1 MPMVDVP
8 TSETTLP
15 LYVSRPH
22 AAPTAAT
29 IVLQEAFGLTDH
41 IKDVTDRA
49 AAAGYLAVAPA
60 LFHRI
65 GSPVIDYGDMDTAKG
80 LIATLTDEGL
90 SADVEATLGWLAGEG
105 VAAGRTAVV
114 GFCMGGS
121 VAYVMGARRGL
132 AAAVS
137 FYGSGIVAGR
147 FGMPSMLDLVPT
159 RKSPWLGLYGDQDKG
174 IPVEQVEQLRH
185 ALADSTRPAQIVRYP
200 LAQHGFH
207 CDDRPAVYDPQAAPD
222 AWARTLAFVAEQLG

>member
-1 MPMVDVP
+1 MPMVDVLMP
-8 TSETTLP
+8 DATLP
-15 LYVSRPH
+15 LYVSRPET
-22 AAPTAAT
+22 APTAAM

-60 LFHRI
+60 LFHRE
-65 GSPVIDYGDMDTAKG
+65 GSPVLDYADMDSAKAF
-80 LIATLTDEGL
+80 IATLTD
-90 SADVEATLGWLAGEG
+90 ADLTADMEATLGWIAGEG

-121 VAYVMGARRGL
+121 VSYVMGARLGL

-137 FYGSGIVAGR
+137 FYGGGIAAGR
-147 FGMPSMLDLVPT
+147 FGMPSMLDLVAT

-174 IPVEQVEQLRH
+174 IPVEQVEQLRN
-185 ALADSTRPAQIVRYP
+185 ALAGSGRPAEIVRYAQ
-200 LAQHGFH
+200 AQHGFH
-207 CDDRPAVYDPQAAPD
+207 CDDRPAVYDAQAAPD